1 MNRLTAKGAS
11 LDRDGTLLCCDI
23 DLSFESGQLVSIV
36 GPNGAGKS
44 SLLSLLAGD
53 LEPATGSVD
62 LDGVRLSSIEPIQ
75 LARRRAVLSQSNTVA
90 FPFTVAEVVT
100 MGRFARNAE
109 SSAATDQRIVA
120 EAMKA
125 TDVTHLARR
134 RITTLSGGEAARVAL
149 ARVLA
154 QDTSIVLLDEP
165 TASLDIKHQEMVFEL
180 LRVKAA
186 AGSLVIMVVHDL
198 EAAAAISDRLILMN
212 AGRVVVDGHPKDVL
226 SSELLSDIYDYPLA
240 VKVDPASGSLEVRP
254 LRNPPV
260 PPLNRRPS

>member
-11 LDRDGTLLCCDI
+11 LERDGTVLCCDI
-23 DLSFESGQLVSIV
+23 DLAFEPGQLVSIV

-44 SLLSLLAGD
+44 SLLALLAGD

-62 LDGVRLSSIEPIQ
+62 LDGVRLSAIAPIE
-75 LARRRAVLSQSNTVA
+75 LARRRAVLSQSNSVA
-90 FPFTVAEVVT
+90 FPFTVSEVVT

-120 EAMKA
+120 ESMSA
-125 TDVTHLARR
+125 TDVAHLARR

-154 QDTSIVLLDEP
+154 QETPIVLLDEP
-165 TASLDIKHQEMVFEL
+165 TASLDIKHQEMVFDL

-186 AGSLVIMVVHDL
+186 TGSLVVMVVHDL
-198 EAAAAISDRLILMN
+198 EAAAAISDRLILLN
-212 AGRVVVDGHPKDVL
+212 AGRVVADGRPTDVL
-226 SSELLSDIYDYPLA
+226 SSELLSDVYDYPLS
-240 VKVDPASGSLEVRP
+240 VKVDPGSGSLEVRP
-254 LRNPPV
+254 RRNPPTG
-260 PPLNRRPS
+260 S